1 MTAQGFASSNL
12 LQDSELKSSKLKS
25 SKLQRLTAMPKP
37 LLLGGG
43 AGLVLAAGYTVA
55 HLPGVE
61 LLGWAG
67 VAGATLWSTRKL
79 WRREASQ
86 PDLRSLTDKTVA
98 SAIVQT
104 RLQLEQWIREAPE
117 QDASAYES
125 KLTEIEQSLTR
136 QTLELQIVGT
146 RAVGKTALKQLL
158 IRHEDSFQQRW
169 NLTALDELT
178 AETIVS
184 LEKAPLL
191 DSISQADVVL
201 FMVQGDLTQLEWS
214 ALQQLQN
221 QQKRVL
227 LLLNKQD
234 QYLPAQAELVL
245 AQLRQRVQG
254 VVAAADV
261 VMIATAPQPIKVRR
275 HQSDGSYQE
284 TLETPLPQ
292 MQSLLDRIQTVAV
305 QEVGQLVLQ
314 RAYQQTLSL
323 QQVIQ
328 AGLNQVRRDH
338 ALPILE
344 RYQWIAAGVAFANP
358 LPSLDM
364 VATAAITGKMIQEL
378 AGIYQIQLSLDRATE
393 IAGVLGKNL
402 IQMGLVEASSQ
413 VLSLAL
419 KGNTVTYVAG
429 GMLQG
434 VGAAYFTRMAGL
446 SLVELFEVH
455 RTTESWQLDSTSLS
469 QIVQRIFKASSRID
483 VVKDLIQQTLRR
495 FRPEDVAI
503 APV

>member
-12 LQDSELKSSKLKS
+12 LQNSELKSSKLKS

-37 LLLGGG
+37 LLLWGS
-43 AGLVLAAGYTVA
+43 AGLVLAAGYTVT

-67 VAGATLWSTRKL
+67 VVGAALWSTRKL

-98 SAIVQT
+98 SAIAQT
-104 RLQLEQWIREAPE
+104 RLQLEQWICEAKE
-117 QDASAYES
+117 QDASAYEAR
-125 KLTEIEQSLTR
+125 LIEIEQSLTR
-136 QTLELQIVGT
+136 QTLELQSVGT
-146 RAVGKTALKQLL
+146 RAVGKTALKQCL
-158 IRHEDSFQQRW
+158 IQQENSFQQRW
-169 NLTALDELT
+169 NLTALDELA
-178 AETIVS
+178 AESIVS
-184 LEKAPLL
+184 LENALML

-201 FMVQGDLTQLEWS
+201 FVVQGDLTQLEWN
-214 ALQQLQN
+214 ALQQLQT

-254 VVAAADV
+254 VVAAEDV
-261 VMIATAPQPIKVRR
+261 VAIATAPQPIKVRR
-275 HQSDGSYQE
+275 HQPDGSYQE
-284 TLETPLPQ
+284 TLETPSPQ
-292 MQSLLDRIQTVAV
+292 IQPLLDRMQTVAV
-305 QEVGQLVLQ
+305 QEVSQLVLQ
-314 RAYQQTLSL
+314 RAYQQTLAL
-323 QQVIQ
+323 QQMIQ
-328 AGLNQVRRDH
+328 TGLNQVRRNR

-378 AGIYQIQLSLDRATE
+378 AGIYRIQLSLDRATE

-413 VLSLAL
+413 VLTLAL

-429 GMLQG
+429 GMIQG

-455 RTTESWQLDSTSLS
+455 CTTESWQLDSTLLS
-469 QIVQRIFKASSRID
+469 QIVQRIFKVSSRID
-483 VVKDLIQQTLRR
+483 VVKDLVQQTLRR
-495 FRPEDVAI
+495 FRPESVAI
-503 APV
+503 ASV

>member
-1 MTAQGFASSNL
+1 MTAQGFASSNN
-12 LQDSELKSSKLKS
+12 LQN

-43 AGLVLAAGYTVA
+43 AGLVLAAGYTIT

-67 VAGATLWSTRKL
+67 IAGATLWSTRKL

-86 PDLRSLTDKTVA
+86 PDLRSLTAKTVD
-98 SAIVQT
+98 SAIAQT
-104 RLQLEQWIREAPE
+104 RIQLDQWICEAPE
-117 QDASAYES
+117 QDAAAYETR
-125 KLTEIEQSLTR
+125 LIEIEQSLTR

-158 IRHEDSFQQRW
+158 NRREDMFQQRW

-178 AETIVS
+178 AESIVS
-184 LEKAPLL
+184 LEKNLLL
-191 DSISQADVVL
+191 DRISQADVVL
-201 FMVQGDLTQLEWS
+201 FVVQGDLTQLEWN
-214 ALQQLQN
+214 ALQQLQT

-234 QYLPAQAELVL
+234 QYLPTQAELVL

-254 VVAAADV
+254 AVAAADV
-261 VMIATAPQPIKVRR
+261 VAIATTPQPIKVRR
-275 HQSDGSYQE
+275 HQPDGSCQE
-284 TLETPLPQ
+284 TLETPPPL
-292 MQSLLDRIQTVAV
+292 MQPLLDRMQTVAA
-305 QEVGQLVLQ
+305 QEVSQLILQ
-314 RAYQQTLSL
+314 RAYQQTLAL
-323 QQVIQ
+323 QQTIQ
-328 AGLNQVRRDH
+328 TELNQVRRDR

-378 AGIYQIQLSLDRATE
+378 AAVYRIQLSLDRATE

-455 RTTESWQLDSTSLS
+455 RATESWQLDSTSLNR
-469 QIVQRIFKASSRID
+469 IVRRIFKTSSRMD
-483 VVKDLIQQTLRR
+483 VLKDLVQQTLRR
-495 FRPEDVAI
+495 FRSKEAAI

>member
-1 MTAQGFASSNL
+1 MTAQGFASSNE
-12 LQDSELKSSKLKS
+12 LQNSKLQNNNLQN

-43 AGLVLAAGYTVA
+43 AGLVLAAGYIVT

-67 VAGATLWSTRKL
+67 IAGATLWSTRKL

-86 PDLRSLTDKTVA
+86 PDLRSLTAKTVD
-98 SAIVQT
+98 SAIAQT
-104 RLQLEQWIREAPE
+104 RIQLDQWIYEAPE
-117 QDASAYES
+117 QDAAAYETR
-125 KLTEIEQSLTR
+125 LIEIEQSLTR

-158 IRHEDSFQQRW
+158 TQQEDTFQQRW

-178 AETIVS
+178 AESIS
-184 LEKAPLL
+184 LENDRRLG
-191 DSISQADVVL
+191 SISQADVVL
-201 FMVQGDLTQLEWS
+201 FVVQGDLTQLERN
-214 ALQQLQN
+214 ALQQLQT

-254 VVAAADV
+254 AVAAADV
-261 VMIATAPQPIKVRR
+261 VAIATTPQPIKVRR
-275 HQSDGSYQE
+275 HQPDGSCQE
-284 TLETPLPQ
+284 TLETPPPL
-292 MQSLLDRIQTVAV
+292 MQPLLDRMQTIAA

-314 RAYQQTLSL
+314 RAYQQTLAL
-323 QQVIQ
+323 QQTIQ
-328 AGLNQVRRDH
+328 TGLNQVRRDR

-378 AGIYQIQLSLDRATE
+378 AGVYQIQLSLDRATE

-455 RTTESWQLDSTSLS
+455 RATESWQLDSTSLNR
-469 QIVQRIFKASSRID
+469 IVRRIFQTSSRMD
-483 VVKDLIQQTLRR
+483 VLKDLVQQTLRR
-495 FRPEDVAI
+495 FRSEEAAI
-503 APV
+503 API

>member
-1 MTAQGFASSNL
+1 MTAQGFALSNL
-12 LQDSELKSSKLKS
+12 LQNSKLQGSKLQS
-25 SKLQRLTAMPKP
+25 SKLQRLTAIPKP

-43 AGLVLAAGYTVA
+43 AGLVLAAGYTVT

-61 LLGWAG
+61 LLSWAG
-67 VAGATLWSTRKL
+67 IAGAMLWSTRKL
-79 WRREASQ
+79 WRREAAQ
-86 PDLRSLTDKTVA
+86 LDLRSLTDKTVK
-98 SAIVQT
+98 SAIAQT
-104 RLQLEQWIREAPE
+104 RLQLEQWICEAPQ
-117 QDASAYES
+117 QDASAFET
-125 KLTEIEQSLTR
+125 KLVEIEQSLTR

-146 RAVGKTALKQLL
+146 RAVGKTALKQRLGQQA
-158 IRHEDSFQQRW
+158 DSFQQRW

-178 AETIVS
+178 AESIVAS
-184 LEKAPLL
+184 DNAPLP
-191 DSISQADVVL
+191 DRISQADVVL
-201 FMVQGDLTQLEWS
+201 FVVQGDLTQLEWN
-214 ALQQLQN
+214 ALQQLQT

-254 VVAAADV
+254 IVAAEDVVA
-261 VMIATAPQPIKVRR
+261 IATTPQPIKVRR
-275 HQSDGSYQE
+275 HQPDGSYQE

-292 MQSLLDRIQTVAV
+292 MQLLLDRLQTVAA
-305 QEVGQLVLQ
+305 QEVSQLVLQ
-314 RAYQQTLSL
+314 RAYQQTLVL
-323 QQVIQ
+323 QQTIQ
-328 AGLNQVRRDH
+328 SELNLVRRDR

-378 AGIYQIQLSLDRATE
+378 AEVYRIQLSLDRATE

-413 VLSLAL
+413 VLTLAL

-455 RTTESWQLDSTSLS
+455 RATESWQLDSTLLN
-469 QIVQRIFKASSRID
+469 QIVQRIFKASSRMD
-483 VVKDLIQQTLRR
+483 VVKDLVQQSWRR
-495 FRPEDVAI
+495 LRPEDAAI
-503 APV
+503 SPV